1 MASFKIG
8 KMKILVIG
16 LGQCG
21 GRIAD
26 RFARLN
32 KRARSKRG
40 FDIITDCFAVNTD
53 IADLSG
59 LSTIKPDYKHRI
71 PIGGQRTNGHGVGKI
86 NEIGAE
92 IAKQDS
98 DKIISAIR
106 SSERFPETDAF
117 LLVAGAAGGT
127 GSGSIGVLTQLLK
140 ERYIG
145 KPVYNAIVLPFQQEE
160 TTEARAIYNTA
171 VCLKSVYLVA
181 DAIFLIDNQR
191 YVNKNS
197 AMLNNLKNINARIVE
212 PFYNL
217 LCAGEERAPKYI
229 GSRILDAG
237 DIIQT
242 LVGWTV
248 IGEGKSLIRHRIGL
262 PFRSNHDFRDKMADT
277 GMKAQS
283 IDQAIGEL
291 SLTCSP
297 KDARRALY
305 LISAPHEEM
314 SMDLI
319 KEIGDH
325 LKAVAPNAL
334 VRSGDYPRQKK
345 SVDVTLILSEIA
357 AVRKITSYFTKA
369 IDLISVVKA
378 RQQGLQYP
386 DRRFEAI
393 FDDIPMLLE

>member
-1 MASFKIG
+1 
-8 KMKILVIG
+8 
-16 LGQCG
+16 
-21 GRIAD
+21 
-26 RFARLN
+26 
-32 KRARSKRG
+32 
-40 FDIITDCFAVNTD
+40 
-53 IADLSG
+53 
-59 LSTIKPDYKHRI
+59 
-71 PIGGQRTNGHGVGKI
+71 
-86 NEIGAE
+86 
-92 IAKQDS
+92 
-98 DKIISAIR
+98 
-106 SSERFPETDAF
+106 
-117 LLVAGAAGGT
+117 
-127 GSGSIGVLTQLLK
+127 
-140 ERYIG
+140 
-145 KPVYNAIVLPFQQEE
+145 
-160 TTEARAIYNTA
+160 
-171 VCLKSVYLVA
+171 
-181 DAIFLIDNQR
+181 
-191 YVNKNS
+191 
-197 AMLNNLKNINARIVE
+197 
-212 PFYNL
+212 
-217 LCAGEERAPKYI
+217 
-229 GSRILDAG
+229 
-237 DIIQT
+237 
-242 LVGWTV
+242 
-248 IGEGKSLIRHRIGL
+248 
-262 PFRSNHDFRDKMADT
+262 
-277 GMKAQS
+277 MKAQS